1 MRLLQ
6 ADVFRRRGTRS
17 ESARQASVWIAAPVG
32 VDRVTPSEMRRLA
45 DRLQSAAGRLEA
57 ALLQIPTIEHVR
69 HLHQADQ
76 EARGAV
82 SAAGPLAR
90 MLRDEASAIERAR
103 RTCERRQAVS
113 DML

>member
-1 MRLLQ
+1 VPTDFLRLRGADAAQ
-6 ADVFRRRGTRS
+6 AAGQPQQV
-17 ESARQASVWIAAPVG
+17 RQGAPVG
-32 VDRVTPSEMRRLA
+32 LGRVTPSELRRLA
-45 DRLQSAAGRLEA
+45 DRLRSAAGRLEA

-82 SAAGPLAR
+82 SSAGALAR

-103 RTCERRQAVS
+103 RPRERRKAVS

>member
-1 MRLLQ
+1 
-6 ADVFRRRGTRS
+6 
-17 ESARQASVWIAAPVG
+17 VG
-32 VDRVTPSEMRRLA
+32 LGGVTPSELRRLA

-82 SAAGPLAR
+82 SAAGALAK

-103 RTCERRQAVS
+103 RTCQRREAVS